1 MIEIPLFNDSEV
13 ERVLCVVAHP
23 DDMEYGGSAA
33 VAKWTDEGKE
43 VAYLLLTR
51 GEAGIRDMQPDEVAS
66 LRADEQRRA
75 CNIVGVDDLE
85 ILDFPDGLVEPT
97 HELRRAIARKIREFR
112 PNAVVMTNFEL
123 KARWGFNHVDHRNAG
138 IATIDAIRDADNP
151 WIFTELKE
159 EGLDAWKADHLLI
172 NGGEPTHAVAL
183 TAAHVDRGVR
193 SLEAHKVYLEALPDH
208 PAPKDMIPD
217 ITIGGGKLAGVDYAL
232 PITAVDM

>member
-193 SLEAHKVYLEALPDH
+193 SLEAHKVYLDALSDH
-208 PAPKDMIPD
+208 PAPKDMIPG
-217 ITIGGGKLAGVDYAL
+217 ITTSGGELAGVDYAL
-232 PITAVDM
+232 PITVVDM

>member
-97 HELRRAIARKIREFR
+97 HELRRAIARKIRE
-112 PNAVVMTNFEL
+112 
-123 KARWGFNHVDHRNAG
+123 
-138 IATIDAIRDADNP
+138 
-151 WIFTELKE
+151 
-159 EGLDAWKADHLLI
+159 
-172 NGGEPTHAVAL
+172 
-183 TAAHVDRGVR
+183 
-193 SLEAHKVYLEALPDH
+193 YLELVCGDPDLRTSVL
-208 PAPKDMIPD
+208 DV
-217 ITIGGGKLAGVDYAL
+217 GEGVAISVKKGSDA
-232 PITAVDM
+232 

>member
-172 NGGEPTHAVAL
+172 NGGEPTHAVTL

-193 SLEAHKVYLEALPDH
+193 SLEAHKVYLDALSDH
-208 PAPKDMIPD
+208 PAPKDMIPG
-217 ITIGGGKLAGVDYAL
+217 ITTNGGELAGVDYAL
-232 PITAVDM
+232 PITVVDM

>member
-183 TAAHVDRGVR
+183 TAEHVDRGVR
-193 SLEAHKVYLEALPDH
+193 SLEAHKIYLEALPDH

-217 ITIGGGKLAGVDYAL
+217 ITTGGGKLAGVDYAL

>member
-193 SLEAHKVYLEALPDH
+193 SLEAHK
-208 PAPKDMIPD
+208 
-217 ITIGGGKLAGVDYAL
+217 IGRAHV
-232 PITAVDM
+232 

>member
-123 KARWGFNHVDHRNAG
+123 KARWGFNHVDHRNAS

-193 SLEAHKVYLEALPDH
+193 SLEAHKVYLDALSDH
-208 PAPKDMIPD
+208 PAPKDMIPG
-217 ITIGGGKLAGVDYAL
+217 ITTNGGELAGVDYAL
-232 PITAVDM
+232 PITVVDM

>member
-208 PAPKDMIPD
+208 PAPKDMIPG
-217 ITIGGGKLAGVDYAL
+217 ITTNGGELAGVDYAL
-232 PITAVDM
+232 PITVVDM